1 MLQET
6 YKSGSP
12 LIAEHQPP
20 LITGRRDSRG
30 MGKRFP
36 MYDSADAGAGRTG
49 KMRQVQYR
57 LVASEA
63 GWILR
68 EDKVTTF

>member
-1 MLQET
+1 
-6 YKSGSP
+6 
-12 LIAEHQPP
+12 
-20 LITGRRDSRG
+20 

-36 MYDSADAGAGRTG
+36 VYDSADAGAGRAG

-57 LVASEA
+57 LVAGEA

-68 EDKVTTF
+68 EDKVTAF